1 MSNVH
6 LRRKSRLA
14 LAAVVVAASTVAC
27 TATPSSSAPTR
38 AEVRWGLCP
47 QDAGGPGLECALLD
61 VPLDYHAPDGRK
73 IQIAISRLASTHP
86 EKRRGILLT
95 NSGGPG
101 GEGLRHPLD
110 LKAVGLP
117 QDVLDS
123 YDVIGM
129 DPRGVG
135 RSTPVTCDLAK
146 TPAYYTNIPLHAA
159 TADDVRTKAVL
170 VKQVA
175 DNCAH
180 SASQDLLPHISTAN
194 TARDLDRVR
203 AALGEEKASYFGIS
217 YGTYLGAVYTTLFP
231 ASTDRVL
238 IDSSL
243 GPGGWDREGSR
254 MFAQGFEDR
263 FPDFAEYVAA
273 NHPDYGLGTTP
284 EQVTAKYYELTARLD
299 ALPGIGTDAG
309 GLFRQTT
316 FGGMYYDNALGKL
329 AETWRDVDNGTWR
342 PDAAPSTES
351 KPSGGT
357 TAGPA
362 SADQEDAVRW
372 PAKPA
377 DNYLASQLHVLCN
390 DSRWPTSVQTYV
402 DEHAED
408 RVAHPM
414 FGSAASNIGPCAFW
428 PDPVEPQTRI
438 TGQGPSNVL
447 IVQNLRD
454 PITPLAVARK
464 MRGALGDRARM
475 ITVDQGGHLA
485 YPFKENKCANDKA
498 SEFLVTG
505 KRVTEDLACAAE
517 PG

>member
-1 MSNVH
+1 MRSRV
-6 LRRKSRLA
+6 RLA
-14 LAAVVVAASTVAC
+14 FAVAVVAMSTVAC
-27 TATPSSSAPTR
+27 TAAPSSSAPVR
-38 AEVRWGLCP
+38 GAVRWGPCP
-47 QDAGGPGLECALLD
+47 QDASGPGLECALLD
-61 VPLDYHAPDGRK
+61 VPLDYRAPDGRK
-73 IQIAISRLASTHP
+73 IQIAISRLASTNP

-110 LKAVGLP
+110 LKTVGLP

-123 YDVIGM
+123 YDIIGM

-135 RSTPVTCDLAK
+135 YSTPVTCDL
-146 TPAYYTNIPLHAA
+146 TEIPAYYTNIPLHAA
-159 TADDVRTKAVL
+159 TAEDVRTKAVL
-170 VKQVA
+170 VEQVA
-175 DNCAH
+175 DSCTH
-180 SASQDLLPHISTAN
+180 SASAEVFPYITTAN
-194 TARDLDRVR
+194 AARDLDRVR
-203 AALGEEKASYFGIS
+203 VALGEEKASYFGIS

-231 ASTDRVL
+231 DSTDHVL

-263 FPDFAEYVAA
+263 LPDFAAYVAA

-299 ALPGIGTDAG
+299 ALPGMGTDAG

-329 AETWRDVDNGTWR
+329 AETWRDVDNGTWK
-342 PDAAPSTES
+342 PDAPASTES
-351 KPSGGT
+351 KPSGDA
-357 TAGPA
+357 TAAPA
-362 SADQEDAVRW
+362 SPGQENGVRW
-372 PAKPA
+372 PAKTA
-377 DNYLASQLHVLCN
+377 DNYLASQLHVICN

-408 RVAHPM
+408 RVAYPM

-428 PDPVEPQTRI
+428 PDPVEPQTSI

-454 PITPLAVARK
+454 PVTPVAVARK

-485 YPFKENKCANDKA
+485 YPFKKNKCANDKA
-498 SEFLVTG
+498 TEFLLTG

-517 PG
+517 PS